1 MKKVIGIFLLCL
13 VIGVG
18 VAIIAPILMFL
29 FSALVIGGIV
39 ILIGIIITYLFKV
52 DWKELSDEINQDS
65 NDRQD

>member
-18 VAIIAPILMFL
+18 VSIIAPILMFL

-65 NDRQD
+65 NNRQD